1 VAFDAVFWNLD
12 CGTLL
17 SLQTRN
23 LKSLQSHIARIEK
36 QIVTVILLKS
46 SLIGISL
53 AGLVLVLGVPIPLAS
68 LAGIG
73 FLGLSFYFLGGF
85 SNHRKAAIT
94 HLHQHAKGLEF
105 SLELLDKV
113 NLNIAELLQIERI
126 EAQVN
131 SEPIGLDFRKGA
143 PFVLLLLLPL
153 LVFGVSKIIP
163 NKSLTIEKLEK
174 RNLISLPDSLEEVA
188 ISLDEIFLKIIP
200 PAYTGI
206 SETTQNTLQIS
217 ALKGS
222 RIDWSLQFSD
232 PNLQVFLI
240 NSLRDSLAF
249 DRSTT
254 GFQLSD
260 QVNSSGIYA
269 IQAFKGSLLVYES
282 AFFQLEAIPDL
293 APIITPSEK
302 ELYSYHFNKDGTSKK
317 VEAELSDD
325 FLVAEVYL
333 VATLAR
339 GSGEN
344 VKFRETRIPISKKNF
359 KTAKLDLNLD
369 LKALDFKPGD
379 ELYYYWAAIDNKRP
393 EPNFSRSDTYFLNFV
408 DSTGMTEEQLMGMA
422 IHVMP
427 DYFRSQRQIII
438 DTEKLLASK
447 RSITERTFNV
457 TSNEIGYDQ
466 KLLRLRYGQYL
477 GEEFE
482 NSAGGGAMEETD
494 PTDLLA
500 GFRHDHDQEDEGA
513 GLAKQAPTP
522 EKVEIHE
529 EHSNADD
536 GGLGGILDSYLH
548 NHEDAEMNTYYEA
561 STKNM
566 LKMALEQMWQS
577 ELYLRLF
584 EPEKALPYQ
593 EKALEYLKTVQQ
605 KSRVYVKRTAYDSP
619 PIKEEEKRLS
629 GNLEKL
635 DAQIRKEQVAKEKL
649 IAPLAAA
656 VLGMLPKA
664 SLDASDQL
672 KVQRL
677 GQLWTQR
684 MYYSGISDWSVL
696 LHLQEL
702 EKGILK
708 EEGKS
713 VLFKKLYPLLASND
727 ELDASFQAEKELQ
740 KAFWSKLN

>member
-1 VAFDAVFWNLD
+1 MVDGFAFRYAIDR
-12 CGTLL
+12 TLL
-17 SLQTRN
+17 SFQTKD

-36 QIVTVILLKS
+36 QIIGMIILKS
-46 SLIGISL
+46 ILVGTSLAAIMVVFGASISL
-53 AGLVLVLGVPIPLAS
+53 ACLV
-68 LAGIG
+68 GIG
-73 FLGLSFYFLGGF
+73 CSNLSFYLLGGF
-85 SNHRKAAIT
+85 SKHRKAAII
-94 HLHQHAKGLEF
+94 HLHQHTKGLEF
-105 SLELLDKV
+105 SLELLEKS
-113 NLNIAELLQIERI
+113 NLNIAEQLQIERI

-131 SEPIGLDFRKGA
+131 ADPVGLSFRKIA
-143 PFVLLLLLPL
+143 PFFLLLLLPL

-163 NKSLTIEKLEK
+163 EKSAADSILERK
-174 RNLISLPDSLEEVA
+174 NQISLPDSILEVA
-188 ISLDEIFLKIIP
+188 VSLNEISLKITP

-206 SETTQNTLQIS
+206 PQNTQNSLQIS

-222 RIDWSLQFSD
+222 RIDWLLQFSD
-232 PNLQVFLI
+232 LDLQVFLI

-249 DRSTT
+249 DQSAS

-269 IQAFKGSLLVYES
+269 IQAFKDSLLVYES

-317 VEAELSDD
+317 VEAELRDD

-359 KTAKLDLNLD
+359 KTAMLEVNLD

-393 EPNFSRSDTYFLNFV
+393 EPNFSRSDTYFLNYV
-408 DSTGMTEEQLMGMA
+408 DSAGMTEEQLMGMA

-438 DTEKLLASK
+438 DTEKLLAAK
-447 RSITERTFNV
+447 KSITDRAFNV

-482 NSAGGGAMEETD
+482 NSAGGGAMEEGD
-494 PTDLLA
+494 PSDLLA

-513 GLAKQAPTP
+513 GLARQAPTP
-522 EKVEIHE
+522 EKVEAHE

-548 NHEDAEMNTYYEA
+548 NHEDEEMNTYYEA

-605 KSRVYVKRTAYDSP
+605 KSRVYVKRTAYDPP

-635 DAQIRKEQVAKEKL
+635 DAQIRKEQVAREKL

-664 SLDASDQL
+664 SLDASDRL

-684 MYYSGISDWSVL
+684 MQYSGISDWSVL

-702 EKGILK
+702 EKGVLK

-713 VLFKKLYPLLASND
+713 ALFEKLYPLLASNAD
-727 ELDASFQAEKELQ
+727 LDASFQAEKELQ
-740 KAFWSKLN
+740 KAFWSKLK

>member
-1 VAFDAVFWNLD
+1 VALDAVFWNLD
-12 CGTLL
+12 FGTLL

-36 QIVTVILLKS
+36 QIISLIILKS
-46 SLIGISL
+46 ILVAISL
-53 AGLVLVLGVPIPLAS
+53 AGLMLVFGASIS
-68 LAGIG
+68 LACL
-73 FLGLSFYFLGGF
+73 LGAGCSNLSFYLMGGF
-85 SNHRKAAIT
+85 SKHRKAAII
-94 HLHQHAKGLEF
+94 HLHQYTKGLEF
-105 SLELLDKV
+105 SLELLDKS
-113 NLNIAELLQIERI
+113 NLNIAEQLQIERI
-126 EAQVN
+126 EAQMN
-131 SEPIGLDFRKGA
+131 TEPIGLDFRKVA

-163 NKSLTIEKLEK
+163 ENTSINNSPEI
-174 RNLISLPDSLEEVA
+174 RNLISLPDSLVEVA
-188 ISLDEIFLKIIP
+188 VSLKEISLKITP

-206 SETTQNTLQIS
+206 PQSTQNSLQIS
-217 ALKGS
+217 AMKGS

-232 PNLQVFLI
+232 PDLQVFLI

-249 DRSTT
+249 DRSTS

-302 ELYSYHFNKDGTSKK
+302 ELYSYHFNKDGTGKK

-325 FLVAEVYL
+325 FLVAEVFL

-344 VKFRETRIPISKKNF
+344 VKFRETRIPISKRNF
-359 KTAKLDLNLD
+359 KTAKLDVNLD

-447 RSITERTFNV
+447 KSITERFFNV

-482 NSAGGGAMEETD
+482 NSAGGGAMEEGD
-494 PTDLLA
+494 PADLLA
-500 GFRHDHDQEDEGA
+500 GFRHDHDHEDEGA

-522 EKVEIHE
+522 EKVAIHE

-548 NHEDAEMNTYYEA
+548 NHEDEEMNTYYEA

-605 KSRVYVKRTAYDSP
+605 KSRVHVKRTAYGPP

-635 DAQIRKEQVAKEKL
+635 DAQIRKEQVAQEKL

-656 VLGMLPKA
+656 VLGMIPKS

-684 MYYSGISDWSVL
+684 MQYSGISDWSVL

-702 EKGILK
+702 EKGILN

-713 VLFKKLYPLLASND
+713 VLFEKLYPLVASNA
-727 ELDASFQAEKELQ
+727 ELDASFQVEKELQ
-740 KAFWSKLN
+740 KAFWSKLK

>member
-1 VAFDAVFWNLD
+1 M
-12 CGTLL
+12 
-17 SLQTRN
+17 
-23 LKSLQSHIARIEK
+23 KSLQSHITRIEK
-36 QIVTVILLKS
+36 QIISLIILKS
-46 SLIGISL
+46 ILVGISL
-53 AGLVLVLGVPIPLAS
+53 AGLMLVFGASIFLAC
-68 LAGIG
+68 LFGIG
-73 FLGLSFYFLGGF
+73 CSNLSFYLMGGF
-85 SNHRKAAIT
+85 SKHRKAAII
-94 HLHQHAKGLEF
+94 HLHQYTKGLEF
-105 SLELLDKV
+105 SLELLDKS
-113 NLNIAELLQIERI
+113 NLNIAEQLQIERI
-126 EAQVN
+126 QAQLN
-131 SEPIGLDFRKGA
+131 AEPIGLDFRKVA
-143 PFVLLLLLPL
+143 PFLLLLLLPL
-153 LVFGVSKIIP
+153 LVFGLSKIIP
-163 NKSLTIEKLEK
+163 ENTSINNSPEI
-174 RNLISLPDSLEEVA
+174 RNLISLPDSLVEVA
-188 ISLDEIFLKIIP
+188 VSLKEISLKITP

-206 SETTQNTLQIS
+206 PQSTQKSLQIS

-232 PNLQVFLI
+232 LDLQVFLI

-249 DRSTT
+249 DRSTS

-282 AFFQLEAIPDL
+282 VFFQLEAIPDL

-302 ELYSYHFNKDGTSKK
+302 ELYSYHFNKDGMSKK

-359 KTAKLDLNLD
+359 KTATLDVNLD

-447 RSITERTFNV
+447 KSITERAFNV

-482 NSAGGGAMEETD
+482 NSAGGGAMEEGD
-494 PTDLLA
+494 PADLLA
-500 GFRHDHDQEDEGA
+500 GFRHDHDHEDEGA

-522 EKVEIHE
+522 EKVATHE
-529 EHSNADD
+529 EHLNADD

-605 KSRVYVKRTAYDSP
+605 KSRVYVKRTAYGPP

-635 DAQIRKEQVAKEKL
+635 DAQIRKEQVAQEKL

-656 VLGMLPKA
+656 VLGMLPKS

-713 VLFKKLYPLLASND
+713 VLFEKLYPLIASNA

-740 KAFWSKLN
+740 KAFWSKLK

>member
-1 VAFDAVFWNLD
+1 
-12 CGTLL
+12 
-17 SLQTRN
+17 
-23 LKSLQSHIARIEK
+23 
-36 QIVTVILLKS
+36 
-46 SLIGISL
+46 
-53 AGLVLVLGVPIPLAS
+53 
-68 LAGIG
+68 
-73 FLGLSFYFLGGF
+73 
-85 SNHRKAAIT
+85 
-94 HLHQHAKGLEF
+94 
-105 SLELLDKV
+105 
-113 NLNIAELLQIERI
+113 
-126 EAQVN
+126 
-131 SEPIGLDFRKGA
+131 
-143 PFVLLLLLPL
+143 
-153 LVFGVSKIIP
+153 
-163 NKSLTIEKLEK
+163 
-174 RNLISLPDSLEEVA
+174 
-188 ISLDEIFLKIIP
+188 
-200 PAYTGI
+200 
-206 SETTQNTLQIS
+206 
-217 ALKGS
+217 
-222 RIDWSLQFSD
+222 
-232 PNLQVFLI
+232 
-240 NSLRDSLAF
+240 
-249 DRSTT
+249 
-254 GFQLSD
+254 
-260 QVNSSGIYA
+260 
-269 IQAFKGSLLVYES
+269 
-282 AFFQLEAIPDL
+282 
-293 APIITPSEK
+293 
-302 ELYSYHFNKDGTSKK
+302 
-317 VEAELSDD
+317 
-325 FLVAEVYL
+325 
-333 VATLAR
+333 
-339 GSGEN
+339 

-359 KTAKLDLNLD
+359 KTATLDVNLD

-447 RSITERTFNV
+447 RSINERAFNV

-482 NSAGGGAMEETD
+482 NSAGGGAMEEGD
-494 PTDLLA
+494 PADLLA
-500 GFRHDHDQEDEGA
+500 GFRHDHDHEDEGA
-513 GLAKQAPTP
+513 GLAKQAPTS
-522 EKVEIHE
+522 EKVATHE

-605 KSRVYVKRTAYDSP
+605 KSRVYVKRTAYGPP

-635 DAQIRKEQVAKEKL
+635 DAQIRKEQVAQEKL

-656 VLGMLPKA
+656 VLGMLPKS

-713 VLFKKLYPLLASND
+713 VLFEKLYPLIASNA

-740 KAFWSKLN
+740 KAFWSKLK

>member
-1 VAFDAVFWNLD
+1 
-12 CGTLL
+12 
-17 SLQTRN
+17 
-23 LKSLQSHIARIEK
+23 
-36 QIVTVILLKS
+36 
-46 SLIGISL
+46 
-53 AGLVLVLGVPIPLAS
+53 
-68 LAGIG
+68 
-73 FLGLSFYFLGGF
+73 LGGF

-94 HLHQHAKGLEF
+94 HLHQYTKDLEF
-105 SLELLDKV
+105 SLELLEKS
-113 NLNIAELLQIERI
+113 NLNIAEQLQIERI
-126 EAQVN
+126 QAQLN
-131 SEPIGLDFRKGA
+131 AEPIGLDFRKVA
-143 PFVLLLLLPL
+143 PFLLLLLLPL

-163 NKSLTIEKLEK
+163 ENTSINNSPEI
-174 RNLISLPDSLEEVA
+174 RNLISLPDSLVEVA
-188 ISLDEIFLKIIP
+188 VSLKEISLKITPPSYTAIP
-200 PAYTGI
+200 Q
-206 SETTQNTLQIS
+206 STQNSLQIS
-217 ALKGS
+217 AMKGS

-232 PNLQVFLI
+232 PDLQVFLI

-249 DRSTT
+249 DRSTS

-302 ELYSYHFNKDGTSKK
+302 ELYSYHFNKDGMSKK

-359 KTAKLDLNLD
+359 KTAKLDVNLD

-447 RSITERTFNV
+447 RAITERAFNV

-477 GEEFE
+477 GEEFD
-482 NSAGGGAMEETD
+482 NSAGGGAMEEGD
-494 PTDLLA
+494 PSDLLA
-500 GFRHDHDQEDEGA
+500 GFRHDHDHEDEGA

-522 EKVEIHE
+522 EKVATHE

-536 GGLGGILDSYLH
+536 GLGGILDSYLH

-605 KSRVYVKRTAYDSP
+605 KSRVYVKRTAYGPP

-635 DAQIRKEQVAKEKL
+635 DAQIRKEQVAQEKL

-656 VLGMLPKA
+656 VLGMLPKS

-713 VLFKKLYPLLASND
+713 VLFEKLYPLIASNA

-740 KAFWSKLN
+740 KAFWSKLK